1 MESVGRFLQVL
12 HQILS
17 DPALDTMMGI
27 IASIILAKKV
37 PTLETRA
44 SKKNRLRLKHSKAV
58 AMRTALETRAS
69 KKITHIELNFNSN
82 LRMVLR

>member
-1 MESVGRFLQVL
+1 MESIGRFLQVL

-27 IASIILAKKV
+27 IASIILAKKA

-44 SKKNRLRLKHSKAV
+44 SKKNRLRLKYSKAV
-58 AMRTALETRAS
+58 AMRTALETRSS
-69 KKITHIELNFNSN
+69 KKSHILNGILNSN
-82 LRMVLR
+82 IQMVLR